1 MNDHG
6 HCAKLTRDQ
15 WAWEFLRRNPV
26 YQADYR
32 QFIALWHALEADYG
46 APPHRDYP
54 RWKRDPRAYG
64 PLPGNDALDQPT
76 GELCIAENEQILIEC
91 WMGAKWGFYKFPL
104 DPQRPTPPGPDE
116 LAWRPPP
123 ASTAP
128 PDPACRL
135 DLSFDL
141 SLPLPP
147 QLEAAKFRLVSRATE
162 LRRNGLA
169 APKTVANQRERWTQM
184 LGLLDAEAAGVA
196 VSEADAGLLREAQ
209 AMVSGGYLEILRL
222 AAAE

>member
-1 MNDHG
+1 MSDDG
-6 HCAKLTRDQ
+6 HCASLTRDQ
-15 WAWEFLRRNPV
+15 WAWEFLRRNPA

-46 APPHRDYP
+46 APPNRDYP
-54 RWKRDPRAYG
+54 RWKLDPRAYG
-64 PLPGNDALDQPT
+64 PLPGNDALCQPT
-76 GELCIAENEQILIEC
+76 GELCIADNDRILLEC

-104 DPQRPTPPGPDE
+104 DPQRATPPGPDE

-123 ASTAP
+123 VLTSL
-128 PDPACRL
+128 PDPVYRL
-135 DLSFDL
+135 DISFDL

-147 QLEAAKFRLVSRATE
+147 QLDTAKFRLISRATE

-169 APKTVANQRERWTQM
+169 APKTVANQREHWSQM
-184 LGLLDAEAAGVA
+184 LRRLDAEAAGVA
-196 VSEADAGLLREAQ
+196 VSEADADLLHEAQ
-209 AMVSGGYLEILRL
+209 AMLREGYLDILRL